1 MNFVKNKV
9 IFLSKFDLLRK
20 KALQIFNNFFQVGGQ
35 FDVVY
40 FLILTSTNVFFKK
53 MGQSRPLFVYFCY
66 FLDTISIIQI
76 EKIVDGVLGIRTQGR
91 RMVGTDKTTEL
102 WRPPCIKV
110 CFRAQLAER
119 FVPLGLWFELH

>member
-40 FLILTSTNVFFKK
+40 FLILTSTNVFFLKK
-53 MGQSRPLFVYFCY
+53 MGRSRPLFVYFCY

-102 WRPPCIKV
+102 WRPPTTNV
-110 CFRAQLAER
+110 CL
-119 FVPLGLWFELH
+119 V

>member
-40 FLILTSTNVFFKK
+40 FLILTSTNVFF
-53 MGQSRPLFVYFCY
+53 
-66 FLDTISIIQI
+66 
-76 EKIVDGVLGIRTQGR
+76 
-91 RMVGTDKTTEL
+91 
-102 WRPPCIKV
+102 
-110 CFRAQLAER
+110 
-119 FVPLGLWFELH
+119 